1 MPPATIE
8 QTTWVNAPRERVWQ
22 AVSTPAGLSAWLS
35 PTTPEIV
42 MDDGEDGKLTVFFHA
57 IAIRE
62 NVDAPNEITLRNQ
75 PDGTTTTTFSLSD
88 ENGGTRV
95 TLRMVMAGGDD
106 DPEAV
111 TSRGERWRMALENLK
126 AHCEGTPL
134 PQQESFYSALFGYHI
149 ETKTRYAVERSIW
162 IKASRER
169 VWQAITDPRLIEQ
182 WFSPGTPWRLSSAEV
197 GGELSVFKP
206 ESDSYG
212 YVQIIDT
219 FEPPR
224 KLVTREIPEPPA
236 PPEAFHVTTY
246 TLEEED
252 GGTRLW
258 LYYSGYERE
267 AADVRRSNMDQNT
280 FGFGM
285 MLENLRAVAEGDGVP
300 HEQGF

>member
-1 MPPATIE
+1 MASATIE
-8 QTTWVNAPRERVWQ
+8 QTIWISAPREQVWP
-22 AVSTPAGLSAWLS
+22 AVSIPAELSAWLS

-57 IAIRE
+57 IAVRE
-62 NVDAPNEITLRNQ
+62 NVDAPNQITLRNQ
-75 PDGTTTTTFSLSD
+75 PDGTTTVTFTLNE

-95 TLRMVMAGGDD
+95 TLRMTMAGGDK

-111 TSRGERWRMALENLK
+111 TSCGERWHMALENLK

-134 PQQESFYSALFGYHI
+134 PQQDSFYSALFGYHI

-169 VWQAITDPRLIEQ
+169 VWKAITDPAQIEL
-182 WFSPGTPWRLSSAEV
+182 WFSPGTSWRLSAAQV
-197 GGELSVFKP
+197 GGELSVYNP

-224 KLVTREIPEPPA
+224 KLVTREVPEPPA

-246 TLEEED
+246 TLVEEN

-258 LYYSGYERE
+258 LQHSGYERE
-267 AADVRRSNMDQNT
+267 AANVRRDNMNQNT

-285 MLENLRAVAEGDGVP
+285 MLENLRAVAEDDKIP
-300 HEQGF
+300 HEEGF